1 MNRREFHKVVAG
13 TIGAVGTGLLTA
25 DRGLAAAIES
35 DSKQLNGTL
44 TDVEGISV
52 GHFTDSRRPTG
63 CTVLL
68 FGEEGAATGVD
79 FDGSAPGS
87 YQVALLQP
95 TSFIQE
101 IWGMVLS
108 GGSSFGLATA
118 PGVVKYL
125 EEQKIGLKFGV
136 GLVPIVVGSI
146 IYDLGVGDGTI
157 RPDAEAGYKAAKA
170 VSTKPVE
177 QGNVGA
183 GAGATC
189 GKMLGQ
195 MGAFGMKCGIGTA
208 SIRIGETV
216 IAALMVVNAVG
227 DVVDWKTGKV
237 IAGARRADG
246 KGFANI
252 AETLR
257 TNPPKGGRRAALLAE
272 DPTMGAT
279 TIGVVATN
287 ATFNKV
293 EMTKI
298 AMMAN
303 CGAGRCINPYHTPGD
318 GDTLYGVSTRK
329 VKSDLSLSV
338 IGSLAAE
345 VVSEAVLQS
354 AKMATSIDK
363 WPAYRDYTAK
373 LTADES
379 KVR

>member
-1 MNRREFHKVVAG
+1 MNRREFHKALAG
-13 TIGAVGTGLLTA
+13 TIGAAGVGLLKP
-25 DRGLAAAIES
+25 DRGFAAALEA
-35 DSKQLNGTL
+35 DSADLNGTI
-44 TDVEGISV
+44 TDVAGIKV
-52 GHFTDSRRPTG
+52 GHLTDSRRPTG

-87 YQVALLQP
+87 YQIALLQP
-95 TSFIQE
+95 VSFIQE

-118 PGVVKYL
+118 PGVVRYL

-146 IYDLGVGDGTI
+146 IYDLGVGDGRI
-157 RPDAEAGYKAAKA
+157 RPDAESAYKACQIA
-170 VSTKPVE
+170 STKPVE

-183 GAGATC
+183 GAGATV

-195 MGAFGMKCGIGTA
+195 LGYGGMKAGVGSA
-208 SIRIGETV
+208 SIRVGETV
-216 IAALMVVNAVG
+216 ISALMVVNAVG
-227 DVVDWKTGKV
+227 DIVDWQTGKV
-237 IAGARRADG
+237 IAGARSKDG
-246 KGFANI
+246 KGFMSI
-252 AETLR
+252 PKVLR
-257 TNPPKGGRRAALLAE
+257 TNPPKAGQRAALFAE
-272 DPTMGAT
+272 DPIMGAT

-287 ATFNKV
+287 ATFNKT
-293 EMTKI
+293 EMTKV

-303 CGAGRCINPYHTPGD
+303 CGAARCINPYHTPGD
-318 GDTLYGVSTRK
+318 GDTLYATSTRK
-329 VKSDLSLSV
+329 IKSDLSLSV

-354 AKMATSIDK
+354 AKMATSIEK

-373 LTADES
+373 L
-379 KVR
+379 

>member
-1 MNRREFHKVVAG
+1 MNRREFHRVIAG
-13 TIGAVGTGLLTA
+13 TIGAVGTGVITA
-25 DRGLAAAIES
+25 DRGMAAALED
-35 DSKQLNGTL
+35 DSKELNGTL
-44 TDVEGISV
+44 TDVEGITV

-95 TSFIQE
+95 VSFIQE
-101 IWGMVLS
+101 IWGLVLS

-118 PGVVKYL
+118 PGVVRFL
-125 EEQKIGLKFGV
+125 EERKTGLKFGV

-146 IYDLGVGDGTI
+146 IYDLGVGDGRI
-157 RPDAEAGYKAAKA
+157 RPDAESAYKACQVA
-170 VSTKPVE
+170 STKPVE

-195 MGAFGMKCGIGTA
+195 LGYGGMKCGIGTA
-208 SIRIGETV
+208 SIRLGDTV

-237 IAGARRADG
+237 IAGARQKDG
-246 KGFANI
+246 KGFVSI
-252 AETLR
+252 PEVLR
-257 TNPPKGGRRAALLAE
+257 TNPPKGGRRAAIFAD
-272 DPTMGAT
+272 DPIMGAT

-287 ATFNKV
+287 ATFNKT

-303 CGAGRCINPYHTPGD
+303 CGAARCINPYHTPGD
-318 GDTLYGVSTRK
+318 GDTLFGVSTRK
-329 VKSDLSLSV
+329 VKSELSLSV

-354 AKMATSIDK
+354 AKMATSIEK

-373 LTADES
+373 LIG
-379 KVR
+379 